1 MGLYLM
7 GRGDI
12 RPRQTRKSRRFFHTI
27 WMDGALIKL
36 LQFSLISRQG
46 FEKSMKDFVIQA
58 CRSTPFVSSGIDLVK
73 GVCSL
78 EKRRNYFFAKIKG
91 GYIIPPPIK

>member
-12 RPRQTRKSRRFFHTI
+12 RRRQTRKSMRFFHTI

-58 CRSTPFVSSGIDLVK
+58 WPQRTLCYHRELTWLREFDLW
-73 GVCSL
+73 
-78 EKRRNYFFAKIKG
+78 KRE
-91 GYIIPPPIK
+91 